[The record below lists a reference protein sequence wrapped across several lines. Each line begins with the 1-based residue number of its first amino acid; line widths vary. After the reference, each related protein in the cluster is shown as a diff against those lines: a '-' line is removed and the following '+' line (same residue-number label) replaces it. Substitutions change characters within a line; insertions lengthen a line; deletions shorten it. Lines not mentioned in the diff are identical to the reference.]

1 MKNLTTKLSKLI
13 VIVYTRTALS
23 ENKMSLKKFKN
34 LDTLVDCHQPQNIY
48 YRKIDQVLITIM

>member
-23 ENKMSLKKFKN
+23 ENQMSLKNFKN

>member
-23 ENKMSLKKFKN
+23 DNQMSLKKIKN

-48 YRKIDQVLITIM
+48 YREIDQVLITIM